1 MCGLRPDG
9 YVLFTTRLVRMFAY
23 GFLSVVLV
31 LYLAEIGLSETVI
44 GVLVSLILLG
54 DTAISLWITTMAD
67 RIGRRRMLIVGALL
81 MPFAGAIFAFTNNVI
96 LLIIAA
102 DRKSTRL
109 NSSHRC

>member
-1 MCGLRPDG
+1 MRGLRRDG
-9 YVLFTTRLVRMFAY
+9 YVLFATRIVRMFAY

-44 GVLVSLILLG
+44 GILLSLTLLG
-54 DTAISLWITTMAD
+54 DTAISLWITTTAD

-81 MPFAGAIFAFTNNVI
+81 MPVAGASFAFTNSVI

-102 DRKSTRL
+102 LIGVISPVG
-109 NSSHRC
+109 S